1 MKRGTIFFENFHS
14 DDCQISIELSE
25 DGTVWM
31 TMREIATLFNVT
43 QSSLESSLK
52 TLFNPNNLLVEERV
66 KREKVYRLS
75 NEKACFVDHYNLE
88 VIIALSF
95 RVESYPCALFRQW
108 IAQQICTSLSESHP
122 ILGRL
127 GTTAMMN

>member
-1 MKRGTIFFENFHS
+1 MKRGTIIFENSTS
-14 DDCQISIELSE
+14 DDCSISIDLSG

-31 TMREIATLFNVT
+31 TSQEIAVLFNAKPSFV
-43 QSSLESSLK
+43 ESSLK
-52 TLFNPNNLLVEERV
+52 TLIKSDNLIRKCV
-66 KREKVYRLS
+66 KRVRVCRL
-75 NEKACFVDHYNLE
+75 NKDIQCFVDYYNLE

-95 RVESYPCALFRQW
+95 RIESYPCTLFRQW
-108 IAQQICTSLSESHP
+108 IAQQICAYLSENHP